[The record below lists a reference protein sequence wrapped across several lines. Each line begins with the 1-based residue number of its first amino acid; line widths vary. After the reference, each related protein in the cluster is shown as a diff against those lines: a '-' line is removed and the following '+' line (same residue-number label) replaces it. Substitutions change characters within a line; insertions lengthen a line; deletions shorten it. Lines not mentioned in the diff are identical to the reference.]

1 MPKGV
6 IIVFIILIILV
17 FGLIFFWG
25 QPAEEP
31 VATPQEIET
40 PIIKEDEPLAIN
52 PTEQPIMNTAIF
64 KTNFGEITLELYPE
78 KAPKTVENFV
88 KLAQSGFY
96 NGTLFHRVIK
106 DFMIQ
111 GGDPNTKSEPKNWA
125 IHGTGGPNYKFEDE
139 FNDVKIVNGVLAMAN
154 SGPNTNGSQFF
165 IVTAPATPW
174 LDGKHTAFGRVT
186 AGLDIVEKIEA
197 VATDKTKGDHPVEDV
212 ILQEVVVK

>member
-25 QPAEEP
+25 QPVEEP
-31 VATPQEIET
+31 VVTPQEQETKT
-40 PIIKEDEPLAIN
+40 PITKEEN
-52 PTEQPIMNTAIF
+52 PIMNTAIF
-64 KTNFGEITLELYPE
+64 KTNLGEITLELYPD

-125 IHGTGGPNYKFEDE
+125 IHGTGGPDYKFADE

-197 VATDKTKGDHPVEDV
+197 VATDKAKGDHPVEDV

>member
-25 QPAEEP
+25 QPVEEP
-31 VATPQEIET
+31 VVTPQETET
-40 PIIKEDEPLAIN
+40 PITKEEN
-52 PTEQPIMNTAIF
+52 PIMNTAIF
-64 KTNFGEITLELYPE
+64 KTNLGEITLELYPD

-125 IHGTGGPNYKFEDE
+125 IHGTGGPNYKFADE

-197 VATDKTKGDHPVEDV
+197 VATDKAKGDHPVEDV

>member
-1 MPKGV
+1 MKAGWIIVAIV
-6 IIVFIILIILV
+6 III
-17 FGLIFFWG
+17 GLIFVFSG
-25 QPAEEP
+25 KK
-31 VATPQEIET
+31 TET
-40 PIIKEDEPLAIN
+40 PTPEPTPIN
-52 PTEQPIMNTAIF
+52 NAANNQIPNNTMTSTNVTL
-64 KTNFGEITLELYPE
+64 KTNLGDITIELYPD

-88 KLAQSGFY
+88 KLAKEGFY

-111 GGDPNTKSEPKNWA
+111 GGDPNTKSEPTNWA
-125 IHGTGGPNYKFEDE
+125 IHGTGGPGYKFADE

-165 IVTAPATPW
+165 IVTAEATPW

-186 AGLDIVEKIEA
+186 AGMDIVDKIEA
-197 VATDKTKGDHPVEDV
+197 VATGTNDHPTQDV